1 MTEASNSS
9 FPKSV
14 QPGIPKRQEP
24 PAGWKVMK
32 LRQLLKPVMRPVA
45 MKDDETYQLVK
56 AKRSR
61 GGIVARE
68 RLKGR
73 EILTKTQF
81 EVRAGDFLISRRQIS
96 HGACGLVPPELDG
109 ALVSNEYLALR
120 PTEKLDLGYLIHLSH
135 SVYFQQT
142 CFHSSIGVHVE
153 KLVFKP
159 EVWLD
164 WSFNIPPIDEQRRI
178 AAVLDAWD
186 EGIMNLESLADLKAG
201 RYRGLAAELF
211 ANEPQRP
218 LLDLY
223 EVMFS
228 GVDKK
233 TAKDERAVL
242 LCNYMDVVNHR
253 QIRRSLEFMEAT
265 ASPREIA
272 SMGLR
277 VGDVLFTKDS
287 ETAED
292 IAEAAVVAEDLPGVL
307 CGYHLGIARPRS
319 DRTNGFYLAHAL
331 RVPAIRNEFVKR
343 TNGVV
348 RFGLTLDA
356 LSEIQVPA
364 PSPEK
369 QRAVAGALDGLI
381 VEERSLWSEV
391 ALLRRQ
397 KRGLMQKLL
406 TGEWRAPASID
417 RPMPG
422 GAKAERLAK
431 AVS

>member
-186 EGIMNLESLADLKAG
+186 EHLKLHTRCLNACIIEHKHRLSNFEGGSIALGQLASVTMGQSPPSSSYLALGEAGHPLIQGAADFGNDGWVAPQNATRQAAKLVHGPCIVMSVRAPVGAFSEVPEGIFAIG
-201 RYRGLAAELF
+201 RGVCAIAPHDASML
-211 ANEPQRP
+211 P
-218 LLDLY
+218 LLK
-223 EVMFS
+223 VAI
-228 GVDKK
+228 G
-233 TAKDERAVL
+233 
-242 LCNYMDVVNHR
+242 
-253 QIRRSLEFMEAT
+253 SLEQYWARISQGGTFEAVNRNDVQEAPLYLPPT
-265 ASPREIA
+265 RLLRPASQVTLEGEEMIRI
-272 SMGLR
+272 
-277 VGDVLFTKDS
+277 
-287 ETAED
+287 
-292 IAEAAVVAEDLPGVL
+292 EAKV
-307 CGYHLGIARPRS
+307 
-319 DRTNGFYLAHAL
+319 N
-331 RVPAIRNEFVKR
+331 N
-343 TNGVV
+343 
-348 RFGLTLDA
+348 
-356 LSEIQVPA
+356 
-364 PSPEK
+364 
-369 QRAVAGALDGLI
+369 
-381 VEERSLWSEV
+381 
-391 ALLRRQ
+391 LLRRQ

-406 TGEWRAPASID
+406 TGEWRVPASID
-417 RPMPG
+417 RLMPG
-422 GAKAERLAK
+422 GAEAERLAE
-431 AVS
+431 AAS